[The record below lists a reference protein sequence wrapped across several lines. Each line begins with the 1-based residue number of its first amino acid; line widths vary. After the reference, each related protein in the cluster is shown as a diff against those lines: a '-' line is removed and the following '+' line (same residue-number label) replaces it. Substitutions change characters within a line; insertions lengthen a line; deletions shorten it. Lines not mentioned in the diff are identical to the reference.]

1 MQAAVGYLRVSTREH
16 GRRGFSLETQGIPRI
31 AACGSS
37 GHRMWWWYPSRPRIS
52 GGLMAYDELDELL
65 AALARER
72 AVIDHNELEAHGDAS
87 AECADEDYTATDH
100 LDSDERSL

>member
-1 MQAAVGYLRVSTREH
+1 
-16 GRRGFSLETQGIPRI
+16 
-31 AACGSS
+31 
-37 GHRMWWWYPSRPRIS
+37 
-52 GGLMAYDELDELL
+52 MAYDELDELL

-72 AVIDHNELEAHGDAS
+72 AVIDHNEREAHGDAS